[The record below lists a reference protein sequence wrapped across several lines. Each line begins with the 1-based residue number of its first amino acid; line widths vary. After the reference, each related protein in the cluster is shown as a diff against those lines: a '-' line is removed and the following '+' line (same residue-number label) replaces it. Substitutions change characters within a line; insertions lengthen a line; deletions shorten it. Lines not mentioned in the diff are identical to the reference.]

1 MLDASENYILVAPH
15 RTFGIQFTWHL
26 QHVLSSLFLWLKEL
40 FANRLFAWWI
50 KMCGAFPIDR
60 DKPSPDAIRYPVNML
75 KRAIVLF
82 LCFQVEV
89 GIRKRSKEGRCDC

>member
-1 MLDASENYILVAPH
+1 
-15 RTFGIQFTWHL
+15 
-26 QHVLSSLFLWLKEL
+26 
-40 FANRLFAWWI
+40 
-50 KMCGAFPIDR
+50 MCGAFPIDR

-89 GIRKRSKEGRCDC
+89 GIRKRSKEGSL

>member
-1 MLDASENYILVAPH
+1 MAKKSC
-15 RTFGIQFTWHL
+15 L
-26 QHVLSSLFLWLKEL
+26 QIVSLLGGLK
-40 FANRLFAWWI
+40 
-50 KMCGAFPIDR
+50 CGAFPIDR

-89 GIRKRSKEGRCDC
+89 GIRKRSKEG